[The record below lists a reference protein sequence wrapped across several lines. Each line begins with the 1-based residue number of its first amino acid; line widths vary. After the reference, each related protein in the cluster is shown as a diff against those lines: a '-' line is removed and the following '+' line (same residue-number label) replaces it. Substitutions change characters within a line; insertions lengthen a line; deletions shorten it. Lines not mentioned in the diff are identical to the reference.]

1 MKSFVVAEIGSNWEG
16 NYTKAKKIIQEC
28 KKADAD
34 AVKFQMWKAEELY
47 DKSHPN
53 WNEIKRSELS
63 FQMAKKLKKFSDK
76 QKIEFF
82 CSAFYP
88 DAVKFLT
95 SIGVKKFKV
104 ASRTCLLRDP
114 YSFETLK
121 KKAESKKQ
129 IILSMGMGG
138 NKRKISKIFEKNKT
152 VFCYCISDY
161 PLKFEKINW
170 RKAIKYDG
178 FSDHT
183 MDILAPILFTIF
195 KKQKKSKRIYIEKHV
210 KMENSRG
217 PDASTSI
224 STKQLSEMIINIRL
238 IEKMNNL

>member
-1 MKSFVVAEIGSNWEG
+1 MKAFVVAEIGSNWEG

-28 KKADAD
+28 KKANAD

-152 VFCYCISDY
+152 VFCDCISDY